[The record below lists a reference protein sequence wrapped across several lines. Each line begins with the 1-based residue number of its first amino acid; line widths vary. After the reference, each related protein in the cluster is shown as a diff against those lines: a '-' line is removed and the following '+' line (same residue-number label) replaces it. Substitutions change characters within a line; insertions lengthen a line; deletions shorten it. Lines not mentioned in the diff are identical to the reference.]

1 MLPQG
6 TLSEGNVPFTFAEV
20 TRQALYAG
28 MLCYTNSRPQKFSAF
43 C

>member
-28 MLCYTNSRPQKFSAF
+28 MLCYTIVNDNNNFT
-43 C
+43 